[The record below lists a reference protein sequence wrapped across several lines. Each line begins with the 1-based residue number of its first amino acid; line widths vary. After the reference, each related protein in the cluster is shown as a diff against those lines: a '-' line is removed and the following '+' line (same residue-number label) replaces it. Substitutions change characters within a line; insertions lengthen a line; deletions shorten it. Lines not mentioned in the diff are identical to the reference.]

1 MYFSLIITFL
11 LLLAIVITSIQ
22 NSMPLEVNFVAWNH
36 QMSLTA
42 LIFFSSLFG
51 GAVVAVLALPKLVK
65 KCLQVRRLNKEM
77 YNLKE
82 RVLEL
87 EKGQK
92 DMPAGPDRITSR

>member
-65 KCLQVRRLNKEM
+65 KCLQVRRLNKEIYKVNEKM
-77 YNLKE
+77 M
-82 RVLEL
+82 EL
-87 EKGQK
+87 QKGHVGGSQT
-92 DMPAGPDRITSR
+92 G